1 MTMGEYEVAL
11 RVQIARVQTL
21 ADGTPR
27 LTFDC
32 QEGQTEQAAML
43 MEYQAQGIP
52 GKLVFE
58 PDLSG
63 VNETESNKSEQNAG
77 KY

>member
-1 MTMGEYEVAL
+1 MYEVEL
-11 RVQIARVQTL
+11 NVQIARVQTL
-21 ADGTPR
+21 VDGTPR

-52 GKLVFE
+52 GRLVFV
-58 PDLSG
+58 PDMTVVSEK
-63 VNETESNKSEQNAG
+63 NETSGESYSGRLK
-77 KY
+77 